1 MSISRILVLCL
12 IFCSSLCASA
22 QIDNIAER
30 CGHLAARGDVAML
43 REIYDAQRDSLP
55 KNTELYCRFAFARGR
70 GDNRAISAY
79 VDTLE
84 AEYVGDLDLRGLL
97 ALCDVK
103 CEALRQLGEYAALGK
118 YCRSRLD
125 WCAKRSIKSSRQV
138 NLKYYQQLAE
148 RFAAVDPVTEE
159 WGSERFFVPISRDWP
174 LLIPASID
182 SSQELP
188 FLVSTAQQMSFISA
202 ADAQECGIVL
212 TGEPLTIN
220 YRKTS
225 VKATPVVVRDF
236 RVGQLT
242 LHNVMLYVVDD
253 NVSAPYNRCIGN
265 DLLRHFRQIEIND
278 QQMMVRRVEGGSGQ
292 LPGVPMC
299 FTVRGGLDLQQPVDS
314 GYVRYSLDISERY
327 DMEDE
332 GNRVMSTEYLKRAH
346 SLVFDFTSM
355 TYVASLPR
363 DYALRPVADYLAKE
377 DYFDLLRNEASL
389 YFVATDAELADID
402 MALVRALTP
411 PDASTLPAAL
421 RAACITPE
429 QASAL
434 TSQPRQLLVTSKG
447 LILEKAEGKYLK
459 TVRLTPSNIGRHKID
474 LNNLKIY

>member
-12 IFCSSLCASA
+12 IFCGCLSA
-22 QIDNIAER
+22 TAQNDDIAER

-84 AEYVGDLDLRGLL
+84 AEYVDDLDLRGLL

-103 CEALRQLGEYAALGK
+103 CEALRQLGDYDALGK

-125 WCAKRSIKSSRQV
+125 WCTKRSIKASRQV
-138 NLKYYQQLAE
+138 SLKYYMQLAE
-148 RFAAVDPVTEE
+148 RFAGVEPVTEE
-159 WGSERFFVPISRDWP
+159 WGSDRFFVPISRDWP

-182 SSQELP
+182 STQELP
-188 FLVSTAQQMSFISA
+188 FLVSTAQQMSFISK
-202 ADAQECGIVL
+202 ADAQECGVVVE
-212 TGEPLTIN
+212 GAPLTITF
-220 YRKTS
+220 RKAD

-236 RVGQLT
+236 RIGQLT

-253 NVSAPYNRCIGN
+253 AVPSPYNRCIGN
-265 DLLRHFRQIEIND
+265 DLLRHFCQIEIND
-278 QQMMVRRVEGGSGQ
+278 QQMMVHRVKSDAAQ

-332 GNRVMSTEYLKRAH
+332 GNRVLSTDYLKRAH
-346 SLVFDFTSM
+346 SLVFDFSSM

-363 DYALRPVADYLAKE
+363 DYAPRPVADYLDKE

-402 MALVRALTP
+402 IALVGALTP
-411 PDASTLPAAL
+411 PDPSTLPTAL
-421 RAACITPE
+421 RAACITPQ
-429 QASAL
+429 QAATL
-434 TSQPRQLLVTSKG
+434 TAQPRQLLVTSKG